1 MRKIFCFLVI
11 LCIVS
16 CSLSPKPQGLER
28 AESLVD
34 SFPDSAMEIL
44 STIQGEAN
52 HYSERYRMEY
62 NLLWAETMNK
72 LYLPMDTIKFM
83 PEVLRYY
90 DRHGSNRDLTMA
102 NYLMGCVYRD
112 KGDSPM
118 ALNYLLEAASCADTI
133 GREADLKLL
142 SRIYGQIGFL
152 FYKQRLPQKAISAW
166 KTSGRYALIAADTLT
181 AIQSM
186 EFAGHAYSLMGVK
199 DSTILMAEKVY
210 REYKIIGREDYAA
223 ASLSTLIEHC
233 IENGELDKGR
243 KLIAEYII
251 HSGLANAQGEIKPG
265 HEMFYHIWGKF
276 YEKERKPDSAAYYY
290 RKLIA
295 RSSGPNSLESGY
307 RGLLNVYSA
316 KGVADSVAKY
326 ANLFADTNDS
336 LSLSLSTADVTRAQ
350 ALYDYG
356 EYQRIA
362 NEKSLANSR
371 LYLVLACVLIMIIIS
386 SLALYLLIKR
396 QKAKRQRRMQALR
409 DKYSATLNLYHQAL
423 IDMKMMKLGF
433 EKAKK
438 AKTEEIM
445 KLQQAL
451 STYTEYSNVEDWN
464 AEQSLVTNDMV
475 VRLHDHAQKG
485 LKATSSE
492 WADLLHLVNE
502 LAPKFYHYITDEK
515 LGLTEREVL
524 VCILTRFHFLP
535 SEIGNLLGLKKQSVS
550 NLRANLNEKIFKTSG
565 TKSFNA
571 NILRI

>member
-1 MRKIFCFLVI
+1 M
-11 LCIVS
+11 
-16 CSLSPKPQGLER
+16 
-28 AESLVD
+28 
-34 SFPDSAMEIL
+34 
-44 STIQGEAN
+44 
-52 HYSERYRMEY
+52 
-62 NLLWAETMNK
+62 
-72 LYLPMDTIKFM
+72 
-83 PEVLRYY
+83 
-90 DRHGSNRDLTMA
+90 
-102 NYLMGCVYRD
+102 
-112 KGDSPM
+112 
-118 ALNYLLEAASCADTI
+118 
-133 GREADLKLL
+133 
-142 SRIYGQIGFL
+142 

-166 KTSGRYALIAADTLT
+166 KTSGVYALRAGDTLT
-181 AIQSM
+181 AVQSM
-186 EFAGHAYSLMGVK
+186 EFTGHAYSLMGEK
-199 DSTILMAEKVY
+199 DSVLQVAENVY
-210 REYKIIGREDYAA
+210 SGYKKIGRENYAA
-223 ASLSTLIEHC
+223 ASLSFLIEHC
-233 IENGELDKGR
+233 IENGELDKAR
-243 KLIAEYII
+243 KLIDEYI
-251 HSGLANAQGEIKPG
+251 HKSGLATAQGEIKPG

-276 YEKERKPDSAAYYY
+276 YEKEQKPDSAAYYY

-295 RSSGPNSLESGY
+295 QSTRLNSLESGY
-307 RGLLNVYSA
+307 RGLLNVYTA

-326 ANLFADTNDS
+326 ANLFADANDS

-409 DKYSATLNLYHQAL
+409 DKYSATMNLYHQAL

-492 WADLLHLVNE
+492 WADLIHLVNE

>member
-1 MRKIFCFLVI
+1 
-11 LCIVS
+11 
-16 CSLSPKPQGLER
+16 
-28 AESLVD
+28 
-34 SFPDSAMEIL
+34 
-44 STIQGEAN
+44 
-52 HYSERYRMEY
+52 
-62 NLLWAETMNK
+62 
-72 LYLPMDTIKFM
+72 
-83 PEVLRYY
+83 
-90 DRHGSNRDLTMA
+90 
-102 NYLMGCVYRD
+102 
-112 KGDSPM
+112 
-118 ALNYLLEAASCADTI
+118 
-133 GREADLKLL
+133 
-142 SRIYGQIGFL
+142 
-152 FYKQRLPQKAISAW
+152 
-166 KTSGRYALIAADTLT
+166 
-181 AIQSM
+181 
-186 EFAGHAYSLMGVK
+186 
-199 DSTILMAEKVY
+199 
-210 REYKIIGREDYAA
+210 
-223 ASLSTLIEHC
+223 
-233 IENGELDKGR
+233 
-243 KLIAEYII
+243 
-251 HSGLANAQGEIKPG
+251 
-265 HEMFYHIWGKF
+265 MFYHILGEF
-276 YEKERKPDSAAYYY
+276 YEKEQKPDSAAYYY

-295 RSSGPNSLESGY
+295 RSSGLNSLESGY
-307 RGLLNVYSA
+307 RGLLNVYTA

-326 ANLFADTNDS
+326 ANLFADANDS

-492 WADLLHLVNE
+492 WADLIHLVNE

>member
-16 CSLSPKPQGLER
+16 CSLSYKPQGLER

-62 NLLWAETMNK
+62 NLLCAETMNK

-142 SRIYGQIGFL
+142 SRIYGQIGIL

-166 KTSGRYALIAADTLT
+166 KTSGVYALRAGDTLT
-181 AIQSM
+181 AVQSM
-186 EFAGHAYSLMGVK
+186 EFTGHAYSLMGEK
-199 DSTILMAEKVY
+199 DSVLQVAENVY
-210 REYKIIGREDYAA
+210 SGYKKIGRENYAA
-223 ASLSTLIEHC
+223 ASLSFLIEHC
-233 IENGELDKGR
+233 IENGELDKAR
-243 KLIAEYII
+243 KLIDEYI
-251 HSGLANAQGEIKPG
+251 HKSGLATAQGEIKPG

-276 YEKERKPDSAAYYY
+276 YEKEQKPDSAAYYY

-295 RSSGPNSLESGY
+295 QSTRLNSLESGY
-307 RGLLNVYSA
+307 RGLLNVYTA

-326 ANLFADTNDS
+326 ANLFADANDS

-356 EYQRIA
+356 EYQRI
-362 NEKSLANSR
+362 
-371 LYLVLACVLIMIIIS
+371 
-386 SLALYLLIKR
+386 
-396 QKAKRQRRMQALR
+396 RQRRMQALR
-409 DKYSATLNLYHQAL
+409 DKYSATMNLYHQAL

-492 WADLLHLVNE
+492 WADLIHLVNE